1 VKTKENSQIHSSPQS
16 SSNCEPAME
25 APMVWAEVFRIKMKA
40 IGRSILVLKDR
51 QT

>member
-1 VKTKENSQIHSSPQS
+1 
-16 SSNCEPAME
+16 ME

-40 IGRSILVLKDR
+40 IGRSMLVLNDR